1 MDFLK
6 FAINRPVSIAV
17 GAILIL
23 LFGFIGLFR
32 LPVQLAPDTEQPQ
45 IEVQT
50 FWSGASPSEIES
62 EVVEKQE
69 EKLKSL
75 ENLVKMESSSY
86 NDFAR
91 ITLTFG
97 LETDIDTAMLRVSNK
112 LNEVADYPE
121 NVEKPILYSSGAA
134 GEPIIWLQL
143 KTISGDPSRIVTYQ
157 TYFENEIQQYL
168 ERVDGV
174 ASLMVFGGTAQ
185 QLEIVLDPSKMAR
198 YGITISQVSLRV
210 AAANKD
216 ISAGSVGIDQTN
228 YRIRT
233 SSKFQNQ
240 EDPLDVV
247 IFEDGM
253 KRVYLRDIAFT
264 RIGYE
269 TQFVSVMDDGA
280 ESIVIGIKRQQGA
293 NVPEVVRRAREVV
306 DWLNAGPLQEQN
318 LTIRWVYDEAPYIF
332 RAISIVKQNV
342 FIGGFLAI
350 CVLMLF
356 LRSFRSTLTTA
367 LAIPVSAVGTFIFL
381 WLFNRNLN
389 VVSLAGI
396 SFAVGMLVDNSI
408 VVLENIDRHR
418 KMNKK
423 IADAVYD
430 GAREVYGAV
439 LASTLTTVAVFLP
452 VIFIQEEAGQLFRDI
467 AIAITFSI
475 LISLAVSVTL
485 IPAAM
490 NLLYRRSAVQAERFD
505 IVRRMG
511 SFFVSLIMSVSAA
524 FQKTVLTRTACV
536 LIFTALSIGTVWM
549 LMPKAEYLPLGNQNF
564 IMSILIPPPGYSAQ
578 KRLEVGKSIFAQIEP
593 YMNTAGGRDGIPP
606 VKGTFYVSGDM
617 ISLCGTMCTDEHE
630 TEAAKLIPMLNR
642 IIYSIP
648 GMLGISIQ
656 PGIFESDLGR
666 GRTVDINIS
675 GENLDD
681 MVLAGRI
688 LYGAL
693 GQAIPGSQIRPV
705 PSLEISYP
713 ETNIVPDR
721 RKLAASGLS
730 ESELGAYVDVL
741 MTGRKI
747 GEYRPEGAYQ
757 IDLVLRDS
765 ETDIKTPEDILNTSI
780 VNHHGQLVRIGDVA
794 RIDYTQGMTQIDRLE
809 KKRTVRL
816 EVTPSANIALQ
827 EAMETIDGIVS
838 QLKEGGKLPSGLS
851 INTGGNA
858 DKLTQTRLALQ
869 WNILLALVITYL
881 LMASLF
887 ENFFY
892 PLIIMFSVP
901 LAAAGGFIGLK
912 LVDAF
917 IAPQPMDVLTM
928 LGFIILIGTVVNN
941 AILIVHQSL
950 NNIRYAHM
958 EKMQAVSESVKN
970 RIRPIFM
977 SAFTSIFGLMPM
989 VATTGSGSEM
999 YRGIGSVLLGGWP
1012 CQRSLPCLSFR
1023 PCWLFSS
1030 ALKKTNRFDEIMQG

>member
-6 FAINRPVSIAV
+6 LAINRPVSIAV

-32 LPVQLAPDTEQPQ
+32 LPVQLAPDTEQPK

-97 LETDIDTAMLRVSNK
+97 LDTDIDTAMLRVSNK

-143 KTISGDPSRIVTYQ
+143 KTISGDPSQIVTYQ

-185 QLEIVLDPSKMAR
+185 QLEIVLDPVKMAR

-233 SSKFQNQ
+233 SSKFQNP

-247 IFEDGM
+247 IFEDGT

-280 ESIVIGIKRQQGA
+280 ESIVIGVKRQQGA
-293 NVPEVVRRAREVV
+293 NVPEVIRRVREVV
-306 DWLNAGPLQEQN
+306 DWLNAGLLQEQN

-332 RAISIVKQNV
+332 KAISIVEHNV

-381 WLFNRNLN
+381 WLLNRNLN

-430 GAREVYGAV
+430 GAREVFGAV

-490 NLLYRRSAVQAERFD
+490 NLLYRRSAVKAERFG
-505 IVRRMG
+505 IVRRAG
-511 SFFVSLIMSVSAA
+511 SFLVNLIMSVSAA
-524 FQKTVLTRTACV
+524 FQKTVLTRMACV
-536 LIFTALSIGTVWM
+536 LIFTGFSIATAWM
-549 LMPKAEYLPLGNQNF
+549 LVPKAEYLPLGNQNF

-593 YMNTAGGRDGIPP
+593 YMNTAGGKDGIPP
-606 VKGTFYVSGDM
+606 VKGMFYVSADM

-630 TEAAKLIPMLNR
+630 TEAAKLISMLNR

-666 GRTVDINIS
+666 GRTVDVNIS
-675 GENLDD
+675 GENLED
-681 MVLAGRI
+681 MVQAGRI
-688 LYGAL
+688 LFGAL

-757 IDLVLRDS
+757 IDLVLRGS
-765 ETDIKTPEDILNTSI
+765 ETEIKTPEDILNTSI
-780 VNHHGQLVRIGDVA
+780 VNHYGQLVRIGDVA

-816 EVTPSANIALQ
+816 EVTPPATIALQ
-827 EAMETIDGIVS
+827 GAMETIDGIVS
-838 QLKEGGKLPSGLS
+838 QLKEGGELPSGLS

-881 LMASLF
+881 LMSSLF

-941 AILIVHQSL
+941 AILIVHQAL
-950 NNIRYAHM
+950 NNIRYARM
-958 EKMQAVSESVKN
+958 EKMQAISESVRN

-999 YRGIGSVLLGGWP
+999 YRGIGSVLLGG
-1012 CQRSLPCLSFR
+1012 LALSTVFT
-1023 PCWLFSS
+1023 LFVIP
-1030 ALKKTNRFDEIMQG
+1030 ALLAFFIGFEENKSV